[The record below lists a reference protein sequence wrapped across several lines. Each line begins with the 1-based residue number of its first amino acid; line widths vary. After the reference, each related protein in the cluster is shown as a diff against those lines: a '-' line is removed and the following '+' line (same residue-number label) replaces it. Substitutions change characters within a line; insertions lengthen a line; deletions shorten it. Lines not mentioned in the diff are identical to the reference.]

1 MSNTSGSDKTKILR
15 RSKPSEFSLSEEDV
29 MILINAINETLQMF
43 DDEVELEIRFGTE
56 PAKAKALRAR
66 LQTEALRLER
76 GKA

>member
-1 MSNTSGSDKTKILR
+1 
-15 RSKPSEFSLSEEDV
+15 